1 MVKRTG
7 FFALEV
13 FKFYFCE
20 VNSINHKYPY
30 HLKSNALDLFAKLKT
45 NMGPLGKHSEFADGY
60 FSFPKLEG
68 EIAPR
73 MKFQGKE
80 VLTWSLNNYLGLAN
94 HPEVRKSDA
103 DAAAKWGAAYPMG
116 ARMMSGQ
123 TSLHEKLED
132 ELAAFVGKKKA
143 YLLNYGYQG
152 IMSVIDSLLDRKDVV
167 VYDSECHACIIDAL
181 RMHLGKRYVFPHN
194 DIESCEKQLER
205 ATKLANETGGG
216 ILLITEGVFGMT
228 GDQGKLKEIVELK
241 KKFEFRLLI
250 DDAHGFGTMGKTGAG
265 TDEEQGV
272 QDQVDIYF
280 STFAKSMASIGAF
293 VAGDPDLILYL
304 RYNMRSQIFAKSLPM
319 LLVEGALTR
328 LELLKTQPELKDNL
342 WKIVAALRKGLHE
355 NGFSTGKSNSPVT
368 PVVLNGTIGEAA
380 ALTKDL
386 RENYAIFCSVVIYP
400 VIPKG
405 MIILRLIPTAV
416 HTLEDVRETIS
427 AFAAIKEK
435 LTSGIYKNSELAIS
449 VGE

>member
-1 MVKRTG
+1 
-7 FFALEV
+7 
-13 FKFYFCE
+13 
-20 VNSINHKYPY
+20 
-30 HLKSNALDLFAKLKT
+30 
-45 NMGPLGKHSEFADGY
+45 MGPLGKHSEFADGY

-68 EIAPR
+68 EIAAR
-73 MKFQGKE
+73 MKFQGKD

-123 TSLHEKLED
+123 TSVHEKLED
-132 ELAAFVGKKKA
+132 ELAAFAGKEKA

-181 RMHLGKRYVFPHN
+181 RMHLGKRYVYPHN
-194 DIESCEKQLER
+194 DIQSCEKQLER

-216 ILLITEGVFGMT
+216 ILVITEGVFGMT

-241 KKFEFRLLI
+241 KKFEFRLLV

-265 TDEEQGV
+265 TSEEQGV

-293 VAGDPDLILYL
+293 VAGDANLILYL

-319 LLVEGALTR
+319 IFVEGALTR
-328 LELLKTQPELKDNL
+328 LRLLKTQPELKDNL
-342 WKIVAALRKGLHE
+342 WKIVRALRKGLHE
-355 NGFSTGKSNSPVT
+355 NGFSTGHSNSPVT

-380 ALTKDL
+380 AMTKDL

-400 VIPKG
+400 VVPKG

-416 HTLEDVRETIS
+416 HTLADVEETVS

-435 LTSGIYKNSELAIS
+435 LTSGVYKNSELAMS
-449 VGE
+449 VSE